1 MFVQRWRKFISL
13 SRREQLLLIEALF
26 HLTLARV
33 IILLLPFRWFSSR
46 LGQAAAESNAEL
58 SAAQVMSA
66 AQIGAAVARM
76 SPHTLWDSACLTQA
90 IAAQWMLNRRHIPS
104 TLYLG
109 IEKESKQ
116 KWLAHAWV
124 RCGKIIL
131 VGANGYTQ
139 YTVVS
144 SFANSPDFRS
154 L

>member
-1 MFVQRWRKFISL
+1 MFLQRWRKFISL

-33 IILLLPFRWFSSR
+33 IILLLPFHWFSSR
-46 LGQAAAESNAEL
+46 LGQASAESNSEL
-58 SAAQVMSA
+58 TAAQVMYA

-90 IAAQWMLNRRHIPS
+90 VAAQWMLHRRNIPS

-124 RCGKIIL
+124 RCGQNIL

-144 SFANSPDFRS
+144 SFANNHGE
-154 L
+154 

>member
-1 MFVQRWRKFISL
+1 MFVQRWRKFTHL
-13 SRREQLLLIEALF
+13 SRREQMLLIEALF
-26 HLTLARV
+26 HLTLAQV

-46 LGQAAAESNAEL
+46 LGQASTESNKQLSPTQAT
-58 SAAQVMSA
+58 SAAQV
-66 AQIGAAVARM
+66 GAAVARM
-76 SPHTLWDSACLTQA
+76 SPHTLWDNACLTQA
-90 IAAQWMLNRRHIPS
+90 VAAQWMLHRRNIPS

-124 RCGKIIL
+124 RCGQNIL

-144 SFANSPDFRS
+144 SFANNHGE
-154 L
+154 

>member
-1 MFVQRWRKFISL
+1 MFPDRFRKFARL
-13 SRREQLLLIEALF
+13 SPREQILLIEALF

-33 IILLLPFRWFSSR
+33 IILVLPFRWFSSR
-46 LGQAAAESNAEL
+46 LGQAAAESNSEL
-58 SAAQVMSA
+58 SAAQVKLA

-76 SPHTLWDSACLTQA
+76 SPHTLLDSACLTQA
-90 IAAQWMLNRRHIPS
+90 IAAQWMLHRRHIPS

-124 RCGKIIL
+124 RCGQNIL

-144 SFANSPDFRS
+144 SFANNHGE
-154 L
+154 